1 MRNRVAHERAA
12 QIMRPVVALLF
23 VVTAGCNATGV
34 APSSG
39 RSPLA
44 APATSPPAPSAPP
57 ATSPPASSAPPV
69 SSSPTQAADVLTG
82 TWAATVTCAEENAAI
97 AKAGYTKA
105 QLASAGWSATCNNPP
120 PATYSIRFQGG
131 KLVEFQD
138 GQIGWDGLYKIKD
151 DHTFVAGDNDS
162 FYITYHFAITGDR
175 LVVDM
180 ISDQY
185 PNDRSF
191 GDTVAQTVIYNSTPF
206 TRMP

>member
-1 MRNRVAHERAA
+1 
-12 QIMRPVVALLF
+12 MRPVVALLF

-39 RSPLA
+39 TSPLA
-44 APATSPPAPSAPP
+44 APATSPPAP
-57 ATSPPASSAPPV
+57 SAPPV

-97 AKAGYTKA
+97 AKAGITKA

-138 GQIGWDGLYKIKD
+138 GQIGWDGLYKITD
-151 DHTFVAGDNDS
+151 DHTFVAGDNGS
-162 FYITYHFAITGDR
+162 FYITYQFAITGDR
-175 LVVDM
+175 LAVDM
-180 ISDQY
+180 ISDHIL
-185 PNDRSF
+185 NNAA
-191 GDTVAQTVIYNSTPF
+191 GDTVAQTVIYNSAPFIRTP
-206 TRMP
+206 

>member
-1 MRNRVAHERAA
+1 MRNRQAHERAA
-12 QIMRPVVALLF
+12 QVMRPIVALLF
-23 VVTAGCNATGV
+23 VVTAGCTAAGP

-39 RSPLA
+39 TSSLA

-57 ATSPPASSAPPV
+57 V
-69 SSSPTQAADVLTG
+69 SSSPTRAADVLTG

-105 QLASAGWSATCNNPP
+105 QLASAGWSPTCASQP

-138 GQIGWDGLYKIKD
+138 GQMGWDGLYKIKD
-151 DHTFVAGDNDS
+151 DHTFVAGDNGS

-175 LVVDM
+175 LAVDM
-180 ISDQY
+180 ISDQFPY
-185 PNDRSF
+185 DRSF
-191 GDTVAQTVIYNSTPF
+191 GDTVAQTVIYNSAPF